1 MNQDNKHENFFDAWA
16 IYRKVIENNYMYH
29 DEIIRAVKEKL
40 SDKKSLFILDL
51 GCGDSYVISNSIVP
65 EQLKNY
71 LGIDISESAL
81 DFSKQNLINHKANIA
96 HIAGDLL
103 FESVKLNSKFDV
115 VMAGYSIHHLDTEE
129 KDTCFSKISDLLT
142 EQGVFIFYGLMSR
155 EEETAFEYNTRACN
169 IFKNDWRRMNEVE
182 IEGIT
187 SHVMEND
194 CPENN
199 AFYLETWAK
208 HGLVNIEK
216 SFQDQNDLF
225 VLYFIRK

>member
-16 IYRKVIENNYMYH
+16 IYKKVIENNYMYH

-40 SDKKSLFILDL
+40 SDKKSLSILDL

-81 DFSKQNLINHKANIA
+81 DFSKQILINHKAKIA
-96 HIAGDLL
+96 HIVGDLL
-103 FESVKLNSKFDV
+103 LESVKLNSKFDV
-115 VMAGYSIHHLDTEE
+115 VMAGYSIHHLNTEE
-129 KDTCFSKISDLLT
+129 KDICFSKISDLLT
-142 EQGVFIFYGLMSR
+142 EKGVFIFYDLMSR
-155 EEETAFEYNTRACN
+155 EEETPLEYNTRACN
-169 IFKNDWRRMNEVE
+169 IYKNDWNTMNEVE
-182 IEGIT
+182 IEGIL
-187 SHVMEND
+187 SHIMEND
-194 CPENN
+194 CPENR
-199 AFYLETWAK
+199 AFYMEAWAK
-208 HGLVNIEK
+208 YGLVNIKK

>member
-1 MNQDNKHENFFDAWA
+1 MNQDNEHENFFDVWA

-29 DEIIRAVKEKL
+29 DEIIRTVKEKL
-40 SDKKSLFILDL
+40 SDKKSLSILDL
-51 GCGDSYVISNSIVP
+51 GCGDSYVISNSIAP

-81 DFSKQNLINHKANIA
+81 DFSKQNLSNHKAKIA
-96 HIAGDLL
+96 HIVGDLL
-103 FESVKLNSKFDV
+103 FESVKLNAKFDV

-129 KDTCFSKISDLLT
+129 KDICFSKISDLLT
-142 EQGVFIFYGLMSR
+142 EKGVFIFYDLMSR
-155 EEETAFEYNTRACN
+155 EEETALEYNTRACN
-169 IFKNDWRRMNEVE
+169 IYKNDWNTMNQVE
-182 IEGIT
+182 IEGIL
-187 SHVMEND
+187 SHIMEND
-194 CPENN
+194 CPENR
-199 AFYLETWAK
+199 AFYLEAWAK